1 MESAKTSEF
10 VGVANLATHWR
21 MELSGMLNGVSSR
34 RLPLGFPRGEAVTTK
49 YRHFGTDI
57 LS

>member
-1 MESAKTSEF
+1 MTLWDGCRPETDGSEQF
-10 VGVANLATHWR
+10 VAWNQ
-21 MELSGMLNGVSSR
+21 
-34 RLPLGFPRGEAVTTK
+34 LPQPLLGFPRGEAVTMK